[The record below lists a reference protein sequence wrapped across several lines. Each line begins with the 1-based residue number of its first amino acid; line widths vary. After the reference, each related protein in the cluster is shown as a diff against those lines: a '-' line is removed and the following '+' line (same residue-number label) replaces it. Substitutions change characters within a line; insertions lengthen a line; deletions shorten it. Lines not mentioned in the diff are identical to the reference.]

1 LISRVFCAALLH
13 GNAFSILVK
22 EHDTLQIKVPHV
34 VGHELNLK
42 LTKCCCPHGQVQ
54 WANFDKLEL
63 GTGEIRQ
70 VLLLT
75 YLNGFQ
81 VWDVEE
87 ASNVHE
93 LVSRRDGPV
102 AFLRLQPKPVVQEP
116 PDGRGG
122 FKEVR
127 PLLLVLTGD
136 TAGSGSPSPGGF
148 SGGHSGGATGSALG
162 VGGSNLVPTVV
173 RFYSLQNHSYVH
185 VLRFRTGIYAVRCS
199 PRVVAVALVAQVH
212 ESAHPFLLLR
222 RFRIVFLV
230 NLLFLSH
237 SCPMSPSG
245 SHSGGLFLFAP
256 LSLHA
261 CEGDSVFEVK
271 TTLLLDAL

>member
-13 GNAFSILVK
+13 GNAFAILVK

-212 ESAHPFLLLR
+212 ESARPFLLLR

-237 SCPMSPSG
+237 SCLMSPSG
-245 SHSGGLFLFAP
+245 S
-256 LSLHA
+256 
-261 CEGDSVFEVK
+261 
-271 TTLLLDAL
+271 